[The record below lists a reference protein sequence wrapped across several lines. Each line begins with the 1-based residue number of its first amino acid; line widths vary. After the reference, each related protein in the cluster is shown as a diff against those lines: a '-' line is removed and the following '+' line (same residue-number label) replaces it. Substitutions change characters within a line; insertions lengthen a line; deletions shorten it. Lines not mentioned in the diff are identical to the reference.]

1 MTQIRA
7 TLFETLHLSTSTGLS
22 VNSADGRPVDF
33 GSPTLR
39 SLAAYLILHRQRP
52 LDRRKLAFSFWPN
65 ASESAARRNLRQY
78 LHHLRQALQPLAF
91 DGELLATDGSTVQIN
106 SGAEFWVDVESFQQG
121 VRPGAALEEVEAAL
135 HLYSGDL
142 LADLY
147 DEWCIPEREKL
158 RELFLQTLDH
168 YTRSLQMSAQFDQAL
183 AWARR
188 WAQVEPL
195 DENAQ
200 RRIMT
205 LYALLGN
212 RPRAIQQ
219 YQNFAQALREKLDAE
234 PLPETQELLRSIQ
247 TGGRVAPSE
256 AAAPL
261 PAPRRAAPRPGPEIV
276 RSLPLVGRKDELR
289 QLEALLEN
297 ASKRAGKTL
306 IVKGEAGIGK
316 TRLIQE
322 YFQRHPQLS
331 VIQSVCYEL
340 DSITPYAPLR
350 NSLKAE
356 GPALNNLLAQLR
368 AQPPSWILPL
378 RPLLP
383 GIEKIFPYG
392 MEKTGESLALREAWI
407 HLLTS
412 LARQS
417 PQPFHIIL
425 DDLHWA
431 DVPTWELLAALSRV
445 AGAESMVVIGLC
457 REEDLPT
464 DRLPILRLME
474 RSGASISL
482 SLPRLSYAETAALAR
497 HIDPQRGADVLF
509 VQRLHQETEGNPFFV
524 IETVRA
530 MREAG
535 PQLRSLPPNIQRVI
549 EARLERLSPAGQ
561 EALSMAATIGRS
573 FNFALL
579 QRISHNESDALIPL
593 IEEWT
598 QRGLVYES
606 EDGYDFR
613 HDQFRQVAYARLS
626 RARREYTHRQIA
638 DALGD
643 SIPRA
648 DAASLAYHYTRSDQ
662 PLKALPHLTQ
672 AGEQALRLR
681 SYHEARQ
688 FGQQAVSLLGQMPGP
703 GQRAERVDVNLQLAQ
718 AYAFAGDL
726 GRAIEILNQTESMAA
741 ALGDEARLGQVFR
754 RAAQFFWL
762 RGQPQPASDYAHRAL
777 RVAEEREDPDLLYA
791 SLRMLGRVSIALAG
805 FDDAIA
811 HLVRY
816 VNQADDVG
824 SLRPPPED
832 LPIVLGYLGIAYSR
846 VGAWERAYQSARRG
860 LELAEARSAGT
871 PGSSVTFA
879 RMQLAM
885 IQAGDQSWQDC
896 VKTLAPLIPLMEPE
910 TITPPLYM
918 ALSLYGLAQA
928 HLGKTADGI
937 SRLQTAIAWAEENHY
952 RVFDYLPRLFLSESL
967 LLGGKIERARSEVER
982 VLADARQAGDRW
994 ATGVGLKLLADIRIR
1009 QTEPAWME
1017 IENLLVESMRL
1028 LRQIRAR
1035 ADLARTYLSM
1045 RRLYDRA
1052 GQIAWAV
1059 DCHFRATTIFDEL
1072 GMPEELRQ
1080 AQGQAGGE
1088 RRGAVVIPNL
1098 PLKGPNLALDEAE
1111 AKAQKKRPQ

>member
-7 TLFETLHLSTSTGLS
+7 TLFETLHLNG
-22 VNSADGRPVDF
+22 ADGRPLDF

-91 DGELLATDGSTVQIN
+91 DGELLTTDGSTLQIN
-106 SGAEFWVDVESFQQG
+106 PGAEFWVDVEAFQQG
-121 VRPGAALEEVEAAL
+121 VRPGAALEEVENAL

-158 RELFLQTLDH
+158 RELYLQTLDH
-168 YTRSLQMSAQFDQAL
+168 YTRSLQTVAQFEQAL
-183 AWARR
+183 VWARR
-188 WAQVEPL
+188 WTQVEPL

-200 RRIMT
+200 SRTIS
-205 LYALLGN
+205 LYALLGD

-219 YQNFAQALREKLDAE
+219 YQNFAQTLRKELNAE

-247 TGGRVAPSE
+247 TGGRLTPNE
-256 AAAPL
+256 ADAAP
-261 PAPRRAAPRPGPEIV
+261 PAARRAAPRPGPEIV
-276 RSLPLVGRKDELR
+276 RSLPLVGRKNELR

-306 IVKGEAGIGK
+306 VVKGEAGIGK

-350 NSLKAE
+350 NSLKDH
-356 GPALNNLLAQLR
+356 PALNNLLAQLR
-368 AQPPSWILPL
+368 SQPPSWILPL
-378 RPLLP
+378 TPLLP

-392 MEKTGESLALREAWI
+392 VEKSGEASTLREAWI
-407 HLLTS
+407 HLLTT

-431 DVPTWELLAALSRV
+431 DMPTWELLAALSRV
-445 AGAESMVVIGLC
+445 AGAESMLVIGLC

-482 SLPRLSYAETAALAR
+482 SLPRLSYEETAALAR
-497 HIDPQRGADVLF
+497 HIDPQRGADTLF
-509 VQRLHQETEGNPFFV
+509 AQRLHQETEGNPFFV

-535 PQLRSLPPNIQRVI
+535 PQLRSLPPSIQRVI

-561 EALSMAATIGRS
+561 EALSMAAAIGHS
-573 FNFALL
+573 FTFALL
-579 QRISHNESDALIPL
+579 QRISNSESDALIPL

-606 EDGYDFR
+606 EAGYDFR
-613 HDQFRQVAYARLS
+613 HDQFRQVAYAHLS

-726 GRAIEILNQTESMAA
+726 QRAIEILNQTESMAA

-777 RVAEEREDPDLLYA
+777 RVAEEREDPDLLVA

-816 VNQADDVG
+816 VNQADDEG

-832 LPIVLGYLGIAYSR
+832 LPIVLGYLGIAYAR
-846 VGAWERAYQSARRG
+846 VGAWERAYQSAIRG
-860 LELAEARSAGT
+860 LELAEARSAET
-871 PGSSVTFA
+871 PGPSVTFA

-896 VKTLAPLIPLMEPE
+896 LDTLMPLVPLMEPE

-928 HLGKTADGI
+928 HLGKAADGI
-937 SRLQTAIAWAEENHY
+937 SCLQTAIAWAEENHY

-967 LLGGKIERARSEVER
+967 LLGGKIERARQEVER
-982 VLADARQAGDRW
+982 MLAEARQAGDRW
-994 ATGVGLKLLADIRIR
+994 ATGVGLKLLADVRIR

-1072 GMPEELRQ
+1072 GMTEELRQ
-1080 AQGQAGGE
+1080 AQGQAAGE

-1098 PLKGPNLALDEAE
+1098 PLKGPNIALDEAE
-1111 AKAQKKRPQ
+1111 AKAQKK